1 MKFVIWNVIM
11 PMLFA
16 NVFLFVFIKFYIPT
30 ENISSVSHFSRRL
43 GERLFGSVGFI
54 QNVGGPFPILG
65 SFGHSILP
73 KHIIQIQRANFAEK
87 FLKIVHK
94 FIIN

>member
-1 MKFVIWNVIM
+1 MESYYANVIGEC
-11 PMLFA
+11 F
-16 NVFLFVFIKFYIPT
+16 FIRFYQILYSVLT